1 MQKLAWDSAA
11 QNLFKNPGIKYLDPS
26 SSEGEQVFLRS
37 WLNDVSQT
45 QPKTGNSSFFNNN
58 VFFNQ
63 NLNFYRRL
71 YEQSFKCGCSDRTN
85 QIYPNNIDEFAS
97 FDGSTYPLC
106 AHTHRF
112 GESSTFL
119 MSSVPFIPYQKK
131 NAWP

>member
-63 NLNFYRRL
+63 NLNFYRRQ
-71 YEQSFKCGCSDRTN
+71 YERLFKFGNSAQRIRFSNHTDENASLNLRQSLG
-85 QIYPNNIDEFAS
+85 I
-97 FDGSTYPLC
+97 DGSTHARQDCL
-106 AHTHRF
+106 HTP
-112 GESSTFL
+112 SDS
-119 MSSVPFIPYQKK
+119 PYQE
-131 NAWP
+131 